1 VHLTYGTGP
10 AGSPRL
16 QKALAG
22 FLKSR
27 FHAREDVDPDNIVVM
42 GGVGGIN
49 EAFTWSVCNE
59 GEGIIIP
66 RPLYTGFSQVIPA
79 RSRGVLIPAT
89 FQDLEGY
96 KSLDDCFDPEMNHK
110 AFEAAY
116 MKATKDG
123 ITVKGVVIAQY
134 VLSCSP
140 IRANLSFITQP
151 L

>member
-1 VHLTYGTGP
+1 
-10 AGSPRL
+10 
-16 QKALAG
+16 
-22 FLKSR
+22 
-27 FHAREDVDPDNIVVM
+27 M

-79 RSRGVLIPAT
+79 RSRGVLIPAA

-134 VLSCSP
+134 VLPCSQFAQTFHSSLS
-140 IRANLSFITQP
+140 RCECANR
-151 L
+151 